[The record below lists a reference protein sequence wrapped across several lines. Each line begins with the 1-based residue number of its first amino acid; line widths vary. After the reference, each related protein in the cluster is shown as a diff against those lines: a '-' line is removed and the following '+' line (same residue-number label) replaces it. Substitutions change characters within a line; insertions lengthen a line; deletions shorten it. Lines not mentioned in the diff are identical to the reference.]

1 MGRHLQEQAGK
12 DAQVVLTMP
21 LLVGTG
27 GGEKM
32 SKSLGNHVG
41 VTEPAG
47 EQFGKL
53 MRIPDEVMAQ
63 YFELTTGWDPDHV
76 SEVVGEVERAEP
88 ADRAG

>member
-1 MGRHLQEQAGK
+1 M
-12 DAQVVLTMP
+12 LTTP

-41 VTEPAG
+41 ITEPPAD
-47 EQFGKL
+47 QFGKI

-63 YFELTTGWDPDHV
+63 YFELTTGWDPDRV
-76 SEVVGEVERAEP
+76 AEIAGEIERAKP
-88 ADRAG
+88 VDRARLKRQLECEPQ